1 MKTAISIPDE
11 IFSQAEELAKTMHI
25 SRSKLFTLAIS
36 EFIEEYDNQ
45 GITSKLNKVYQEQES
60 SLDPGLKDYQ
70 KLPLP
75 MMRIGKAR

>member
-45 GITSKLNKVYQEQES
+45 GITSKLNEVYQEQES

-70 KLPLP
+70 KADLS
-75 MMRIGKAR
+75 KEEDW

>member
-70 KLPLP
+70 KAAPYQ
-75 MMRIGKAR
+75 

>member
-70 KLPLP
+70 KAALTNDEDW
-75 MMRIGKAR
+75 